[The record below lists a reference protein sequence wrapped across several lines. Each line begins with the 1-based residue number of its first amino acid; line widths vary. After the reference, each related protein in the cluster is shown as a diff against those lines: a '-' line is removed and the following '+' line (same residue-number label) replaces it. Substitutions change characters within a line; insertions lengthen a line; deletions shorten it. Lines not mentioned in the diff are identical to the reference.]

1 MVLRFCY
8 GNFLGGDILA
18 IIFENILCNFVYF
31 LGTVR
36 AQISVD
42 MSPGF
47 TILHCTILYTPCKI
61 NKMGKMISNK
71 LIGDFQVLR

>member
-1 MVLRFCY
+1 MVLRSCY

-47 TILHCTILYTPCKI
+47 TIIFFIAQFFIHPVK
-61 NKMGKMISNK
+61 
-71 LIGDFQVLR
+71 